1 VFDEDQL
8 REMSHADRHKLMRVL
23 AALEHADPDAQHAS
37 PRRRAI
43 ILAMILVCC
52 VVLAAWIGILAVTL
66 PRYYRSG
73 GWRGAWVGFDLAL
86 LAAFAVTGWAA
97 WRRRQVLIICLVVL
111 ATLLCCD
118 AWFDVVL
125 DARTSGF
132 MLSVLSAVFI
142 ELPLAALAILGAR
155 RLLRLSMALIRKYEG
170 ETGETPSLRQA
181 NLVRGTGGPH
191 LSDLFTA
198 GDAPGQGR
206 AEGRGGGS
214 RSEAR
219 GGTRSEARGGSRPRA
234 ADHGDRAGPSLGGA
248 SDHGDH
254 GDFDDFDDFDDV
266 TAEQEAPEHEA
277 AGRVAAGGAAPD
289 HPASGRPA
297 PGHPGAAGHRGAG
310 GHRSADPGL
319 YRLRAD
325 AESPARA
332 ADEPE

>member
-23 AALEHADPDAQHAS
+23 AAIEHADPDAQHAS

-52 VVLAAWIGILAVTL
+52 VILAAWIGILAVTL

-181 NLVRGTGGPH
+181 NLVGGTAGSH
-191 LSDLFTA
+191 LSNLFTE
-198 GDAPGQGR
+198 GDVPGQGR
-206 AEGRGGGS
+206 AEGRGGGT
-214 RSEAR
+214 RAAAR
-219 GGTRSEARGGSRPRA
+219 GGTRPEARGGSRPRAA

-248 SDHGDH
+248 SDHGD
-254 GDFDDFDDFDDV
+254 FDDFDDM
-266 TAEQEAPEHEA
+266 TAEQEASKDEA
-277 AGRVAAGGAAPD
+277 AGRVAADGAAPG
-289 HPASGRPA
+289 HPVSGRPA
-297 PGHPGAAGHRGAG
+297 LGHAGAAGHRGA

-319 YRLRAD
+319 YRLRAE